1 VYFKNYL
8 HLPPKMKRFL
18 TLTIITTAL
27 LSSATAQDQGV
38 FSGNLQSNFNVFLK
52 DSLIGAVEGA
62 SPQYGK
68 QISSS
73 ESWLFL
79 NYDIKGWHFAAR
91 YDLFNNSNLLNP
103 ADAYSGQGL
112 GFWQIKKEVGD
123 LEITAGSFYDQFGSG
138 AVFRAF
144 ENRLIGIDYAM
155 EGVRLKYRVADDF
168 VIKAFTGK
176 QKGGLNRRF
185 ETSPQIVKGIN
196 AEKGFKSGK
205 GSILNVGVSAVNR
218 TLDGNAYSKLV
229 TEIQGLPLSKEEGFY
244 PKYNTY
250 LMNGYFNASVG
261 NFGFNGELNY
271 KTAEPTKDNRD
282 SLINGSG
289 NLAILGVSYS
299 KRKLG
304 KSKKGGLGVN
314 LQYRRIDN
322 FAFNVDPYS
331 QLSLLQGLLSYQ
343 PSLTRQASYRLLARY
358 QAPAQFT
365 GEQGVQAEVI
375 YSLNKKTNVTVN
387 FSDITDLNGA
397 QLFREQFVQIEHK
410 INKKWKGKLGLQM
423 VNYNQEV
430 YEVKPLGKAD
440 EVETFT
446 PFGEITYKINRKN
459 SLRFESQMLLTKQ
472 DLGSFYHGIIEW
484 NNSPK
489 FSIAISDMIN
499 TNPVRIVNV
508 SLADQVLHYPSV
520 FVKYNIKTT
529 SFTAAYIKQVEG
541 VVCTGGVCRLEPAFS
556 GLRFTLS
563 TQF

>member
-387 FSDITDLNGA
+387 FSDITDLNGE

>member
-1 VYFKNYL
+1 
-8 HLPPKMKRFL
+8 MKRFF
-18 TLTIITTAL
+18 TLVIVTTAL
-27 LSSATAQDQGV
+27 FISATAQDKGV

-91 YDLFNNSNLLNP
+91 YDLFNNSNLLNR

-138 AVFRAF
+138 AIFRAF

-155 EGVRLKYRVADDF
+155 EGVRLKYKIADDF
-168 VIKAFTGK
+168 VVKAFTGK
-176 QKGGLNRRF
+176 QKGGLDRRF

-196 AEKGFKSGK
+196 AEKGFKSEK

-229 TEIQGLPLSKEEGFY
+229 TEIQGLGLSKEEGFY

-261 NFGFNGELNY
+261 NFGFNGEFNY

-282 SLINGSG
+282 SLINGNG

-304 KSKKGGLGVN
+304 RSKKGGLGVN
-314 LQYRRIDN
+314 VQYRRIDN

-343 PSLTRQASYRLLARY
+343 PSLSRQASYRLLARY

-365 GEQGVQAEVI
+365 GEQGVQAEII
-375 YSLNKKTNVTVN
+375 YSLNKKTNVTLN
-387 FSDITDLNGA
+387 FSNITDLNGE
-397 QLFREQFVQIEHK
+397 QLFREQFVQVEHK
-410 INKKWKGKLGLQM
+410 TNKKWKGKLGLQM

-446 PFGEITYKINRKN
+446 PFGELTYKINRKN

-499 TNPVRIVNV
+499 TNPVRIVNE

>member
-1 VYFKNYL
+1 
-8 HLPPKMKRFL
+8 MKRFF
-18 TLTIITTAL
+18 TLVIVTTAL
-27 LSSATAQDQGV
+27 FISATAQDKGV

-91 YDLFNNSNLLNP
+91 YDLFNNSNLLNR

-138 AVFRAF
+138 AIFRAF

-155 EGVRLKYRVADDF
+155 EGVRLKYKIADDF
-168 VIKAFTGK
+168 VVKAFTGK
-176 QKGGLNRRF
+176 QKGGLDRRF

-196 AEKGFKSGK
+196 AEKGFKSEK

-229 TEIQGLPLSKEEGFY
+229 TEIQGLGLSEEEGFY

-261 NFGFNGELNY
+261 NFGFNGEFNY

-282 SLINGSG
+282 SLINGNG

-304 KSKKGGLGVN
+304 RSKKGGLGVN
-314 LQYRRIDN
+314 VQYRRIDN

-343 PSLTRQASYRLLARY
+343 PSLSRQASYRLLARY

-365 GEQGVQAEVI
+365 GEQGVQAEII
-375 YSLNKKTNVTVN
+375 YSLNKKTNVTLN
-387 FSDITDLNGA
+387 FSNITDLNGE
-397 QLFREQFVQIEHK
+397 QLFREQFVQVEHK

-446 PFGEITYKINRKN
+446 PFGELTYKINRKN

-499 TNPVRIVNV
+499 TNPVRIVNE

>member
-1 VYFKNYL
+1 MYFKNYL